1 MRAVLTVIGKDGIGI
16 LAKVSTKCAQYCAN
30 IADVNQTIMQDMFCM
45 VMLVEIDK
53 LSVEYTDFVEIMEQ
67 YGNELQM
74 KIHVMHE
81 DIFHSMHT
89 I

>member
-1 MRAVLTVIGKDGIGI
+1 MRAVLTVIGKDGVGI
-16 LAKVSTKCAQYCAN
+16 LSKISTKCANHNAN
-30 IADVNQTIMQDMFCM
+30 IVDVNQTIMQDMFCM

-53 LSVEYTDFVEIMEQ
+53 LDIAYTDFVDCMEE
-67 YGNELQM
+67 YGNELGM

-81 DIFHSMHT
+81 DIFNSMHT

>member
-1 MRAVLTVIGKDGIGI
+1 MRAVLTVIGKDGVGI
-16 LAKVSTKCAQYCAN
+16 LAKISTKCAEHNAN
-30 IADVNQTIMQDMFCM
+30 IVDVNQTIMQDMFCM

-53 LSVEYTDFVEIMEQ
+53 LYIAYTDFVDSMEK
-67 YGNELQM
+67 YGKDLGM
-74 KIHVMHE
+74 KVHVMHE

>member
-1 MRAVLTVIGKDGIGI
+1 MRAVITVIGKDGVGI
-16 LAKVSTKCAQYCAN
+16 LANVSNQCAENNAN
-30 IADVNQTIMQDMFCM
+30 VVDVNQTIMQDMFCM

-53 LSVEYTDFVEIMEQ
+53 LKVEYTSFVDMMEK
-67 YGNELQM
+67 YGETKGL

-81 DIFHSMHT
+81 DIFNSMHS